1 MSRLLIVAADG
12 SKRAVTLS
20 DNTIR
25 IGRSAGNDVV
35 LPDAAKGV
43 SRTHAELRYDN
54 GRFLIVDLNSQNG
67 TWLNGRRIEQAEVAR
82 DSEIVLGTYHLR
94 LQDTWEDDTVP
105 IPLDGIAMETPRPRL
120 APAAP
125 TAELDEIV
133 LVRSQAAQP
142 NKRRG
147 GRGSSYSRK
156 LILAGAIAIMCLAA
170 LAWVFG
176 FNRSQEGSLDV
187 AAAPSTSHAEASSTP
202 PSPQASAP
210 NAVAPRLVSNATQPP
225 ATGDA
230 SPVVRLAETTDT
242 TTARHTAELA
252 ARYANAR
259 TALERGDFGAAA
271 RAFDAIVGEDA
282 SYRDASQL
290 LSRARTAQR
299 AADVFATGKRLDAA
313 GEWIG
318 ALQKYDQAHGMYAD
332 VPGLAEAARQV
343 RGKLRV
349 AGTAAFKNAR
359 QFDTLGQSADAIKE
373 YEKAVQWLPPADPNR
388 MIAMDRVNR
397 LRKAAH

>member
-210 NAVAPRLVSNATQPP
+210 NAVTPRLVSNATQPP

-282 SYRDASQL
+282 SYREASQL

-299 AADVFATGKRLDAA
+299 AGGSMQRASGSARCRNTTRRTECTPTCLDS
-313 GEWIG
+313 
-318 ALQKYDQAHGMYAD
+318 
-332 VPGLAEAARQV
+332 P
-343 RGKLRV
+343 
-349 AGTAAFKNAR
+349 
-359 QFDTLGQSADAIKE
+359 
-373 YEKAVQWLPPADPNR
+373 
-388 MIAMDRVNR
+388 R
-397 LRKAAH
+397 LRGRFAASSESQALRRSRTRGNSTRWVSPLTQSKSTKKPCSGCRPRIPIA